1 MDAMQDLCTDDLDK
15 GSNMDQRVAQVE
27 KKTCS
32 TLLEVN
38 VIPWWPFKTSEH
50 MQCSCQ
56 SKGDATWLVHE
67 WAYDQMDQLGL
78 SVSQG
83 RIP

>member
-1 MDAMQDLCTDDLDK
+1 MEQCKIFVWATWTREVTWTREWLRLK
-15 GSNMDQRVAQVE
+15 E
-27 KKTCS
+27 TCS

-50 MQCSCQ
+50 MQCSCW
-56 SKGDATWLVHE
+56 SKGDATWLVLE
-67 WAYDQMDQLGL
+67 WACDQMDQLGL